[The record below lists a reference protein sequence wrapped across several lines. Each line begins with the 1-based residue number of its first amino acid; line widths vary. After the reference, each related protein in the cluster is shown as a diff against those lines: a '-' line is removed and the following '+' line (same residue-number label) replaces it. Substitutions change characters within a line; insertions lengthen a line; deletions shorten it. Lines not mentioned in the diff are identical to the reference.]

1 MSKRYNNYHKHD
13 HMSSILTPD
22 SNTKCIEYIN
32 RAIELGHTNYFTT
45 NHGTGGDIFESNT
58 LCKKNNI
65 NCKFGIEG
73 YIVPDP
79 KEKDARN
86 YHIILIPT
94 TNVAR
99 KKLNLASSRASEE
112 GYYYKPRFFIDDL
125 LNNFNDNELIVT
137 TACLGGILR
146 DKDSI
151 NQIFKPLY
159 EKYNKNIFLEVQPHN
174 IDEQKTLNE
183 LCVKY
188 SNDLNLQ
195 LIAANDSH
203 YIYPEEAADRNEL
216 LKGKGMGKN
225 AESDMILDYP
235 SYDEFAER
243 FKKQGILTIEQINK
257 AIENTLV
264 FDSCENIV
272 INDNVKMP
280 SIYPPGTPDEVK
292 IHDLTH
298 IICSRFPEMCDKDGI
313 PEEDRDRY
321 RKEIAKEMS
330 VIKETSAVHSA
341 DYFLL
346 NYKLMH
352 LAIDKYG
359 GILTRSGRGSGGS
372 FLINKVLGIT
382 EIDRLSIDLPIY
394 SERFM
399 STARLLENK
408 AMPDIDY
415 NVVEQ
420 EPFVKA
426 SRELLGHN
434 GCYPMVAYGT
444 MKETEAFRNVCR
456 SNGLEFAEYNDVAK
470 DIDKYRDDPKWK
482 PLIDKAQDFVGTIV
496 SSSPHP
502 CAHVL
507 SNDDIRSEIGLLRIG
522 DKDKKKGVLCALI
535 TSSEADEY
543 RYLKNDYLVVT
554 VWGIISNVF
563 EKIGKPI
570 MSVKELLNVL
580 DDGVWKLFEDGI
592 TATLNQV
599 DGSWATE
606 LVKTYKPQSIEELAQ
621 FVACIRPSFNSF
633 RDKFIH
639 RQSYSTGSEKFD
651 NILSSTNHFV
661 LFQENLMQYF
671 EWLGI
676 TPAESIG
683 LIKKISK
690 KKIKQSDFDDLT
702 ERLRDGWI
710 KQTGSIDQF
719 EETWSDM
726 QSMMNYGFNTP
737 HGTAYALD
745 CLYCA
750 YLKQHYPLVY
760 YTTVLNMYD
769 SDQDKTDKLT
779 KELDYFGIKISAIK
793 FRRSQSEYTYNK
805 DDNTIYKGMK
815 SIKYLNKK
823 LSRELYALRDR
834 EFEDFYDLLVTIKN
848 ETSVDSRQL
857 EILIK
862 LNFFSEFG
870 NPNQL
875 LYQSEL
881 FNNYYSRKQFNKKDL
896 NTDEIAALMMCDY
909 IETDNL
915 YKVINS
921 LEFIRQLD
929 NSSDIK
935 TSIRDYINY
944 ENEHLGY
951 ISITVPTLSEDF
963 AYVTNVNSKYKN
975 RIVSLYRL
983 KTGETETVKVRAKT
997 FEMRPIEAGQVIKT
1011 IEVSEEK
1018 KWKKKPD
1025 GGFERIDEYE
1035 NILKK
1040 WSEVK

>member
-1 MSKRYNNYHKHD
+1 
-13 HMSSILTPD
+13 
-22 SNTKCIEYIN
+22 
-32 RAIELGHTNYFTT
+32 
-45 NHGTGGDIFESNT
+45 
-58 LCKKNNI
+58 
-65 NCKFGIEG
+65 
-73 YIVPDP
+73 
-79 KEKDARN
+79 
-86 YHIILIPT
+86 
-94 TNVAR
+94 
-99 KKLNLASSRASEE
+99 
-112 GYYYKPRFFIDDL
+112 
-125 LNNFNDNELIVT
+125 
-137 TACLGGILR
+137 
-146 DKDSI
+146 
-151 NQIFKPLY
+151 
-159 EKYNKNIFLEVQPHN
+159 
-174 IDEQKTLNE
+174 
-183 LCVKY
+183 
-188 SNDLNLQ
+188 
-195 LIAANDSH
+195 
-203 YIYPEEAADRNEL
+203 
-216 LKGKGMGKN
+216 
-225 AESDMILDYP
+225 
-235 SYDEFAER
+235 
-243 FKKQGILTIEQINK
+243 
-257 AIENTLV
+257 
-264 FDSCENIV
+264 
-272 INDNVKMP
+272 
-280 SIYPPGTPDEVK
+280 
-292 IHDLTH
+292 
-298 IICSRFPEMCDKDGI
+298 
-313 PEEDRDRY
+313 
-321 RKEIAKEMS
+321 
-330 VIKETSAVHSA
+330 
-341 DYFLL
+341 
-346 NYKLMH
+346 
-352 LAIDKYG
+352 
-359 GILTRSGRGSGGS
+359 
-372 FLINKVLGIT
+372 
-382 EIDRLSIDLPIY
+382 
-394 SERFM
+394 
-399 STARLLENK
+399 
-408 AMPDIDY
+408 
-415 NVVEQ
+415 
-420 EPFVKA
+420 
-426 SRELLGHN
+426 
-434 GCYPMVAYGT
+434 
-444 MKETEAFRNVCR
+444 
-456 SNGLEFAEYNDVAK
+456 
-470 DIDKYRDDPKWK
+470 
-482 PLIDKAQDFVGTIV
+482 
-496 SSSPHP
+496 
-502 CAHVL
+502 
-507 SNDDIRSEIGLLRIG
+507 
-522 DKDKKKGVLCALI
+522 
-535 TSSEADEY
+535 
-543 RYLKNDYLVVT
+543 
-554 VWGIISNVF
+554 
-563 EKIGKPI
+563 
-570 MSVKELLNVL
+570 
-580 DDGVWKLFEDGI
+580 
-592 TATLNQV
+592 
-599 DGSWATE
+599 
-606 LVKTYKPQSIEELAQ
+606 
-621 FVACIRPSFNSF
+621 
-633 RDKFIH
+633 
-639 RQSYSTGSEKFD
+639 
-651 NILSSTNHFV
+651 
-661 LFQENLMQYF
+661 
-671 EWLGI
+671 
-676 TPAESIG
+676 
-683 LIKKISK
+683 
-690 KKIKQSDFDDLT
+690 
-702 ERLRDGWI
+702 
-710 KQTGSIDQF
+710 
-719 EETWSDM
+719 
-726 QSMMNYGFNTP
+726 MMNYGFNTP